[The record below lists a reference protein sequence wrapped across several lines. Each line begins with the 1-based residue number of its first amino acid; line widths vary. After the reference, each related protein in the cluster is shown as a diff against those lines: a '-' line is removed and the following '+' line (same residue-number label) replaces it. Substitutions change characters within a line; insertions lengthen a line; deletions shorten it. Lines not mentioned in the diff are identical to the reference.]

1 MGEFTVR
8 FKFDTTTGRKEIVV
22 EYESDA
28 DQLPVEHEKKH
39 RQIVERLLGEGIIKP
54 DETGNVKVERVKPQ
68 GKKNDPVPT
77 APNREPVKS

>member
-77 APNREPVKS
+77 EPNREPVKS

>member
-28 DQLPVEHEKKH
+28 DALPVEHEKRH
-39 RQIVERLLGEGIIKP
+39 RDIVEELLGKGIIKP
-54 DETGNVKVERVKPQ
+54 DEKGNVKVERVRPEA
-68 GKKNDPVPT
+68 KKNDPSTSEP
-77 APNREPVKS
+77 AREPVKS